1 MAKTIKFNLICDNK
15 PIRTIEDL
23 QNNFSVEDILEYFQ
37 NGLLLRWLYVRGY
50 KMEFEKV
57 KRISDQDPMV
67 IIKKL
72 VKIFEIEADMKSIE
86 QDLYIFEYLREREEL
101 YSIYE
106 EQGYK
111 VNDILD
117 DYETGYIHLVDD
129 ILDNPDNMEKIKQ
142 DIACIVEDYG
152 WIFELDHRRL
162 YYLLKDISPLAI
174 MCLLMNE
181 VTREYY
187 LPLKVENE
195 QDYDVS
201 DDKQNPDET
210 DSITVN
216 MGGKK
221 MGLFGTPLTAAG
233 AALMNTKAENLN
245 KSMES
250 KEKEAEYDI
259 AVDADKREMYTDICK
274 MVKTYRFRDVLG
286 DKLIKFSGVTD
297 GYWKDLE
304 SKGKEY
310 MIISIGAGDYVRP
323 AGVQG
328 GDLSNK
334 DITDKFVIINGIDYK
349 SNSSTRKI
357 MYMEV

>member
-1 MAKTIKFNLICDNK
+1 MKN
-15 PIRTIEDL
+15 
-23 QNNFSVEDILEYFQ
+23 
-37 NGLLLRWLYVRGY
+37 
-50 KMEFEKV
+50 
-57 KRISDQDPMV
+57 V
-67 IIKKL
+67 IITGAANGVGKAIANMLKEERL
-72 VKIFEIEADMKSIE
+72 ILIDIDENNLKQVAEETKS
-86 QDLYIFEYLREREEL
+86 
-101 YSIYE
+101 
-106 EQGYK
+106 K
-111 VNDILD
+111 
-117 DYETGYIHLVDD
+117 
-129 ILDNPDNMEKIKQ
+129 
-142 DIACIVEDYG
+142 
-152 WIFELDHRRL
+152 
-162 YYLLKDISPLAI
+162 YYT
-174 MCLLMNE
+174 C
-181 VTREYY
+181 
-187 LPLKVENE
+187 
-195 QDYDVS
+195 DVS

-334 DITDKFVIINGIDYK
+334 DITDKFVIINGIK
-349 SNSSTRKI
+349 
-357 MYMEV
+357 